1 MLQGRKNAFCTYPV
15 YMVCENILIFTCNVK
30 PHLVH
35 MFFANSFAYEFDT
48 KEHASFSRI
57 MTSKRECE
65 MHSYERYM
73 QQLLVVFLMYMSPSS
88 FFF

>member
-1 MLQGRKNAFCTYPV
+1 
-15 YMVCENILIFTCNVK
+15 
-30 PHLVH
+30 